1 MDEITLGLILFR
13 YIPETALV
21 VTLSLI
27 LTGYEAKLKTVTL
40 ITVIGAPLIAVIRSF
55 SLTPG
60 VNTIIMLPVLIL
72 LITFFCRIGILSSS
86 VASGL
91 GLIIMGLTET
101 VYTFCVTKLTG
112 IEIKIILADP
122 ILRLLV
128 AVPEY
133 IFLAIIIIICK
144 RYHLVL
150 INIRELNEIRQQERY
165 AV

>member
-72 LITFFCRIGILSSS
+72 LITFFCRI
-86 VASGL
+86 
-91 GLIIMGLTET
+91 
-101 VYTFCVTKLTG
+101 
-112 IEIKIILADP
+112 
-122 ILRLLV
+122 
-128 AVPEY
+128 
-133 IFLAIIIIICK
+133 
-144 RYHLVL
+144 
-150 INIRELNEIRQQERY
+150 
-165 AV
+165 